1 MVSRAPRCFKKWGC
15 TYRNTCA
22 FARARTSSR
31 WSAAGFPARRR
42 QTARD
47 PRGRLVFTWAW
58 IGTPERVSQVSLSF
72 VQKGKG
78 TEFTLL
84 HEYFFDMA
92 ARDGHEFGW
101 TGSMEKLA
109 RFLQQ

>member
-1 MVSRAPRCFKKWGC
+1 M
-15 TYRNTCA
+15 
-22 FARARTSSR
+22 
-31 WSAAGFPARRR
+31 
-42 QTARD
+42 
-47 PRGRLVFTWAW
+47 
-58 IGTPERVSQVSLSF
+58 
-72 VQKGKG
+72 QKGKG

-109 RFLQQ
+109 RFLQK